1 MNMVFINCINAD
13 SADADINAVPSENA
27 MNMICLC
34 NLTRHDSAS
43 AVNPS
48 PHSSASTQ
56 FLYLWYL
63 EFTDR
68 LLLLILFPVPSPRFF
83 RPLSYFNLM
92 SLWISDC
99 FYGDRRTLHFFV
111 IYFFFFAFFI
121 LSASLSNATQTHT
134 HKEKAFAIKQN
145 SSEANEIPEI
155 RLLTLKK

>member
-99 FYGDRRTLHFFV
+99 FYGDRRTLHFFC
-111 IYFFFFAFFI
+111 YLLFFFCFFHFECI
-121 LSASLSNATQTHT
+121 AKQCNTDTHT
-134 HKEKAFAIKQN
+134 QRKGICHQTK
-145 SSEANEIPEI
+145 
-155 RLLTLKK
+155 